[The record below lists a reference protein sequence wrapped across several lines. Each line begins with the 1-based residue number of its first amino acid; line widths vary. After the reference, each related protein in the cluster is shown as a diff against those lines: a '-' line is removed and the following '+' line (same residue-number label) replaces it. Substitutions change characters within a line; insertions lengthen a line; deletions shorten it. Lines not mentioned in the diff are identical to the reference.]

1 MDTHP
6 AKYAEFDHTDSR
18 IDPSADVNGL
28 MQLAQPDLHDQ
39 RPGGDPPV
47 NRNFLTYYGMHQNP
61 FPDAVNPAFFYQT
74 DHHAET
80 LRRMKLAIEH
90 DVSLAMVTGSSGTG
104 KTLITQILL
113 QQLDTERFDP
123 VLVLVSPGLSKTGM
137 LREILSELNIP
148 FPEGIGRTQEM
159 LKLLSNHIIDLYNEG
174 RKLVLFVDECHF
186 LSSANLHLIRT
197 ISNIEIPERKLTTCL
212 LFGESRFV
220 QRLQHPS
227 YESLRNRMFFRSEL
241 PPLSPEECAQY
252 VKFRLMVA
260 GRLHPLFTED
270 GYLALHTL
278 TDGVGRSVNKLGMM
292 CLLEGH
298 GQQLT
303 EINGHLV
310 QQCATLL

>member
-1 MDTHP
+1 
-6 AKYAEFDHTDSR
+6 
-18 IDPSADVNGL
+18 
-28 MQLAQPDLHDQ
+28 
-39 RPGGDPPV
+39 
-47 NRNFLTYYGMHQNP
+47 
-61 FPDAVNPAFFYQT
+61 
-74 DHHAET
+74 
-80 LRRMKLAIEH
+80 
-90 DVSLAMVTGSSGTG
+90 
-104 KTLITQILL
+104 
-113 QQLDTERFDP
+113 
-123 VLVLVSPGLSKTGM
+123 M

-148 FPEGIGRTQEM
+148 FPEGVHRTQEM

-174 RKLVLFVDECHF
+174 RKLVLFIDECHF

-212 LFGESRFV
+212 LFGESKFS

-227 YESLRNRMFFRSEL
+227 YESLRNRMFFHSVL

-270 GYLALHTL
+270 GFLALHAL
-278 TDGVGRSVNKLGMM
+278 TDGVSRSVNKLGMM

-303 EINGHLV
+303 EIDGHLV